1 VTLRK
6 PPKAPGA
13 TASLVGRMV
22 GLLLLLAVF
31 AGVVWVAATNSR
43 VDAIERADPVV
54 NAPGDHMEVDG
65 RTIHVRR
72 AGSAADQPLV
82 LVHDDVQPGG
92 LSLVL
97 LADSLADQGV
107 ATVVPDL
114 LGFGLSSRATR
125 PGRHYTV
132 AGQAELLGG
141 ILDELG
147 LEAVDLA
154 GVGWGGGVVTELAV
168 LRPDL
173 VSSLA
178 LVDTPGLPVPHGRW
192 DSWEGLPFGVGE
204 AISYNL
210 EGASDPARD
219 RFFRGCD
226 TGGWCD
232 AIALVD
238 GYRRTVEVPGTA
250 AAIRARRAS
259 GAASVAS
266 ERIDEVTVPVLVIR
280 SEGGRSSE
288 EDAAE
293 LADRLPDAR
302 VEVVSTEWPPALS
315 APDEL
320 ASVLAGG

>member
-1 VTLRK
+1 MTLRK

-31 AGVVWVAATNSR
+31 AGAVWVAATNSR
-43 VDAIERADPVV
+43 VDAIERADPLV
-54 NAPGDHMEVDG
+54 NAPGDHIQVDG
-65 RTIHVRR
+65 RAVHVFT
-72 AGSAADQPLV
+72 AGSASDRPMV
-82 LVHDDVQPGG
+82 LVHDDVQPGS
-92 LSLVL
+92 LSLAL
-97 LADSLADQGV
+97 LADSLAAEGV

-114 LGFGLSSRATR
+114 LGFGLSSRVTR

-147 LEAVDLA
+147 LEEVTLA
-154 GVGWGGGVVTELAV
+154 GVGWGGGVATELAV

-178 LVDTPGLPVPHGRW
+178 LVDTSGLPVPRGRW
-192 DSWEGLPFGVGE
+192 ASVEGLPFGVGE

-210 EGASDPARD
+210 EGAAEPSRD
-219 RFFRGCD
+219 RFFRGCED
-226 TGGWCD
+226 GGWCD
-232 AIALVD
+232 AAPLLE

-266 ERIDEVTVPVLVIR
+266 ERIEEISVPVLVVR
-280 SEGGRSSE
+280 SDGGPVSDQ
-288 EDAAE
+288 DAAE
-293 LADRLPDAR
+293 LADLFADAR
-302 VEVVSTEWPPALS
+302 VEVVATDGPPALS
-315 APDEL
+315 APDGL
-320 ASVLAGG
+320 ASVLARS